1 MGLTSIADSLK
12 EISYHDALKLLDVI
26 LANTVYT
33 NMTMDD
39 LFAAVDLAMRMKSNP
54 VESIRMPVSNPSKQK
69 DSGEWYEITPT
80 VESYNK
86 NNYSYCEFAYDG
98 MATKQINY
106 ELNREA
112 LKNFL
117 NDNFVVVDDE

>member
-1 MGLTSIADSLK
+1 MI
-12 EISYHDALKLLDVI
+12 I
-26 LANTVYT
+26 ANTVYT
-33 NMTMDD
+33 NMTIDD
-39 LFAAVDLAMRMKSNP
+39 LFAAVELAMRMKSNP

-80 VESYNK
+80 IESYNK

-98 MATKQINY
+98 MATKQVNF